1 MSNPNLYG
9 HPPRKKQSPQNAPSS
24 SSAATLAFTATLSN
38 LIAARD
44 PGSASTTTTTG
55 RPRPSKHKDASDG
68 LFARPNRG
76 AQKRAAQ
83 DLVDTDATTS
93 SGGAAAAAQVQV
105 HRQSRDLGGRVDE
118 AVLLRSKRR
127 MQEKARVYEDLKRG
141 LYLGGSESES
151 EGEGEGEGER
161 YLRKLR
167 RREREG
173 LVDFDRKWAD
183 ARSHLDGED
192 DEEEEEEEEE
202 REGGDGAS
210 RDDASIV
217 SYEDELGRTRRGTR
231 AEAAEAARV
240 KRQQEEDGDGEGEGA
255 RHQAG
260 ERWRPRRPENLIYGE
275 TVQSEAFN
283 PDANVA
289 AHMAYLAKRRDRS
302 VTPPEETHYDAE
314 AEVRN
319 RGTGFYAFAR
329 DEETRRRQME
339 ELRVAREET
348 QREREEK
355 QQRRARREDARNERR
370 VKVEELRSKRRAE
383 MFLAGLGDVGVV

>member
-9 HPPRKKQSPQNAPSS
+9 PPPRKKHSPQNAPS
-24 SSAATLAFTATLSN
+24 SSAATLAFTTTLSN
-38 LIAARD
+38 LLAARE
-44 PGSASTTTTTG
+44 PGSASTTTTTTTTG
-55 RPRPSKHKDASDG
+55 RPRPSKHKDAADG

-76 AQKRAAQ
+76 ALKRAAQ
-83 DLVDTDATTS
+83 DLVDTDATAS
-93 SGGAAAAAQVQV
+93 SGGAAAQV

-141 LYLGGSESES
+141 LYLGGRDSDSDDEGDRA
-151 EGEGEGEGER
+151 GEGEGEGER
-161 YLRKLR
+161 YLRRLR

-183 ARSHLDGED
+183 ARSNLDGAG
-192 DEEEEEEEEE
+192 EEEEGEN
-202 REGGDGAS
+202 GGG

-240 KRQQEEDGDGEGEGA
+240 KRQQEEDGEGEGA
-255 RHQAG
+255 RHEAG

-283 PDANVA
+283 PDATVA
-289 AHMAYLAKRRDRS
+289 AHMAYLANRRDRS

-370 VKVEELRSKRRAE
+370 VKVEELRSRRRAE

>member
-1 MSNPNLYG
+1 MSNQNLYG
-9 HPPRKKQSPQNAPSS
+9 HPPRKKQSAFQSAAPSS
-24 SSAATLAFTATLSN
+24 STLAFTTTLSN

-44 PGSASTTTTTG
+44 PGSSTTSTG
-55 RPRPSKHKDASDG
+55 RPRPSKSKDSSDG

-83 DLVDTDATTS
+83 DLVVDESDATTL
-93 SGGAAAAAQVQV
+93 SGATAQVHQ
-105 HRQSRDLGGRVDE
+105 RTRDLGGRVDE
-118 AVLLRSKRR
+118 AVLQRSKRR
-127 MQEKARVYEDLKRG
+127 MQEKARVYEDLRRG
-141 LYLGGSESES
+141 LYLGGSDSDSEGDGDRV
-151 EGEGEGEGER
+151 GEGEGEGEK
-161 YLRKLR
+161 YLRRLR

-183 ARSHLDGED
+183 MHSRSGDEGEED
-192 DEEEEEEEEE
+192 DEEE
-202 REGGDGAS
+202 REGD
-210 RDDASIV
+210 RDDASII

-231 AEAAEAARV
+231 AEAAEAARA
-240 KRQQEEDGDGEGEGA
+240 KKQQQQLEEDGDRG
-255 RHQAG
+255 RHEAG

-302 VTPPEETHYDAE
+302 VTPPEETHYDAD

-339 ELRVAREET
+339 ELRAAREET

-355 QQRRARREDARNERR
+355 QQRRAKREEARNGRR
-370 VKVEELRSKRRAE
+370 VKVDELRSKRRAE
-383 MFLAGLGDVGVV
+383 MFLAGLGDVGAV

>member
-1 MSNPNLYG
+1 MSNQNLYG
-9 HPPRKKQSPQNAPSS
+9 HPPRKKQTSSQSAAPSS
-24 SSAATLAFTATLSN
+24 STLAFTTTLSN

-44 PGSASTTTTTG
+44 PGSSTSTSTG
-55 RPRPSKHKDASDG
+55 RPRPSKSKDASEG

-83 DLVDTDATTS
+83 DLVVDESDVTTTL
-93 SGGAAAAAQVQV
+93 SGGTAQVHQ
-105 HRQSRDLGGRVDE
+105 RTRDLGGRVDE
-118 AVLLRSKRR
+118 AVLQRSKRR
-127 MQEKARVYEDLKRG
+127 MQEKARVYEDLRRG
-141 LYLGGSESES
+141 LYLGGSDSES
-151 EGEGEGEGER
+151 EGDGGGDRVGEGEGER
-161 YLRKLR
+161 YLRRLR

-183 ARSHLDGED
+183 VHSRSDDD
-192 DEEEEEEEEE
+192 DEE
-202 REGGDGAS
+202 RD
-210 RDDASIV
+210 RDDASII

-240 KRQQEEDGDGEGEGA
+240 KKQQLEEEEDG
-255 RHQAG
+255 RHEAG

-339 ELRVAREET
+339 ELRAAREET

-355 QQRRARREDARNERR
+355 QQRRARREEARNERR
-370 VKVEELRSKRRAE
+370 VKVDELRSKRRAE

>member
-9 HPPRKKQSPQNAPSS
+9 HPPRKKSSTAQNAAPSS
-24 SSAATLAFTATLSN
+24 STLAFTTTLSN

-44 PGSASTTTTTG
+44 SGSTSTTTTTTTTTG

-83 DLVDTDATTS
+83 DLVDDRDATTS
-93 SGGAAAAAQVQV
+93 SGGAAAQV
-105 HRQSRDLGGRVDE
+105 HQLSRDLGGRVDE

-141 LYLGGSESES
+141 LYLGGSDSEDQDDR
-151 EGEGEGEGER
+151 EGEGEGER
-161 YLRKLR
+161 YLRTLR

-183 ARSHLDGED
+183 TRSNLDGDDD
-192 DEEEEEEEEE
+192 DEEG
-202 REGGDGAS
+202 EGEGEDGGG

-240 KRQQEEDGDGEGEGA
+240 KRQQQEDGEGDGA
-255 RHQAG
+255 RHEAG

-283 PDANVA
+283 PDANIA

-355 QQRRARREDARNERR
+355 QQRRARREEARNERR